1 MLYCFCTNIL
11 YYIAYMDLHHV
22 TNSIMLCINVKYH
35 LESRFN
41 IILYGAIMSISKKV
55 NSLVVC
61 TVGILVAAL
70 GFVGYLTISSSG
82 NESAKKT
89 LIIAQRSM
97 QMEIDSKLESFA
109 VFAQLLEADSEL
121 ASAVA
126 ANNAEALK
134 TVARRIIGMPG
145 IGQFT
150 VSDMQGVVLVRG
162 HSDKTGDSLSM
173 NRIMVATPLKEGR
186 HIVGFEPGELV
197 RLSLGAGVPV
207 RHEGKQVGVAVL
219 GADLSSG
226 AFVNTIKTAL
236 GVECTLFLGDERV
249 STTVMRDG
257 KPVINTKLGNDAI
270 FERVIRQSETVFARN
285 LIAGSE
291 YDTCYWPWKD
301 LSGANAG
308 MFFVGLS
315 RADILSA
322 QNQVIMYFLFAGL
335 GIGLLLIGAGIF
347 MARAISRPL
356 QRATVYAEQ
365 VAGGDFTSQLV
376 VTSKDEVGM
385 LAKSL
390 GTMVENLKTKI
401 GEADDR
407 SREAAQQA
415 EKATAAVSEA
425 EVAKNKAEEGRKA
438 ILDAAEHVEQVVKR
452 LSDLTKDLNGQI
464 AVASKGAENQCEQ
477 VVSCV
482 TAMDEMNST
491 VLEVARSASHA
502 SESSASTKQKAESG
516 SSVVNDC
523 ISAIGLVSQEVE
535 ALRRLMDSLGKEA
548 ESIGQ
553 VITVIND
560 IADQTN
566 LLALNAAIEAA
577 RAGEAG
583 RGFAVV
589 ADEVR
594 KLAEKTVT
602 ATKEVADAIRG
613 IQAGT
618 HKSIE
623 SVVRTG
629 ENIDSTV
636 KLVNKAGEALTEI
649 VAESET
655 SAGQVHGI
663 ATAAEEQSATSVEI
677 SRSLNDIN
685 GNVEASA
692 ESMRHSVNAV
702 GDVASQVRELQDLV
716 IQLRK

>member
-1 MLYCFCTNIL
+1 
-11 YYIAYMDLHHV
+11 
-22 TNSIMLCINVKYH
+22 
-35 LESRFN
+35 
-41 IILYGAIMSISKKV
+41 MSISKKLIALIV
-55 NSLVVC
+55 G
-61 TVGILVAAL
+61 TVGVLVATL
-70 GFVGYLTISSSG
+70 GLVGYLFISSSG
-82 NESAKKT
+82 NENAQKT
-89 LIIAQRSM
+89 VALAQRSM
-97 QMEIDSKLESFA
+97 QMEIDSKLEAFA
-109 VFAQLLEADSEL
+109 VSAQMMEADSEL

-126 ANNAEALK
+126 ANNTEALK
-134 TVARRIIGMPG
+134 TVSRRVMSMPG

-150 VSDMQGVVLVRG
+150 VCDMQGIVLIRG
-162 HSDKTGDSLSM
+162 HSDKTGDTLSM
-173 NRIMVATPLKEGR
+173 SRIMVATPLKEAR
-186 HIVGFEPGELV
+186 RIVGLEPGAVV
-197 RLSLGAGVPV
+197 RLSLGAGIPL

-219 GADLSSG
+219 GADISSG
-226 AFVNTIKTAL
+226 TFVNTIKTAL
-236 GVECTLFLGDERV
+236 DVECTIFLGDERV

-257 KPVINTKLGNDAI
+257 KPAINTKLENEALFD
-270 FERVIRQSETVFARN
+270 RVIRRSETVVTRN
-285 LIAGSE
+285 VIIGKE

-308 MFFVGLS
+308 MFFVGLP
-315 RADILSA
+315 RDGIVAA
-322 QNQVIMYFLFAGL
+322 QNQIVIYFLLVGL
-335 GIGLLLIGAGIF
+335 GIGLLLIGVGVF
-347 MARAISRPL
+347 MARAISLPL
-356 QRATVYAEQ
+356 RRATVYAEQ
-365 VAGGDFTSQLV
+365 VARGDFSSQLV
-376 VTSKDEVGM
+376 VASKDEVGM
-385 LAKSL
+385 LARSL

-407 SREAAQQA
+407 SREAAHEA

-425 EVAKNKAEEGRKA
+425 EVAKSKAEDGQKA
-438 ILDAAEHVEQVVKR
+438 ILKAAEHVEQVVKR
-452 LSDLTKDLNGQI
+452 LSEVTKDLNGQI
-464 AVASKGAENQCEQ
+464 AAASKGAEDQCGQ

-491 VLEVARSASHA
+491 VLEVARSASLA

-516 SSVVNDC
+516 SSVVNEC
-523 ISAIGLVSQEVE
+523 ISAIGLVSEEVD
-535 ALRRLMDSLGKEA
+535 ALRTLMDSLGKEA
-548 ESIGQ
+548 EGIGQ

-602 ATKEVADAIRG
+602 ATKEVADAIRS
-613 IQAGT
+613 IQTGT

-629 ENIDSTV
+629 ENIGSAV

-649 VAESET
+649 VEESET

-685 GNVEASA
+685 GSVEVSA
-692 ESMRHSVNAV
+692 ESMRNSVNAV